1 MNVLCYIR
9 TTVRSK
15 SFFDEEFKYLA
26 LLKIKWAAEILD
38 AYKINDIYKLKKS
51 VDIEFSE
58 YDAFLE

>member
-26 LLKIKWAAEILD
+26 LLKKKWAAEILD
-38 AYKINDIYKLKKS
+38 AYKINDIYK
-51 VDIEFSE
+51 
-58 YDAFLE
+58 